1 MCSLYVV
8 KYLIKLRILQ
18 NEINENN
25 NNKDGPSDEVL
36 KNALKNQV
44 QTKFDDIEISHILET
59 TNPDTGEKMDDQLI
73 PIKNDGH
80 QLRDFGL
87 S

>member
-1 MCSLYVV
+1 MIRCVSYNNNNNNNN
-8 KYLIKLRILQ
+8 YEIK
-18 NEINENN
+18 NENN

-59 TNPDTGEKMDDQLI
+59 TNPDTGEKMDDQHI
-73 PIKNDGH
+73 SIKNDGH

>member
-1 MCSLYVV
+1 MLYANQMCSLYVV

-44 QTKFDDIEISHILET
+44 QTKFDDIEINHILET
-59 TNPDTGEKMDDQLI
+59 TDPDTGEKMDNLHI

-80 QLRDFGL
+80 
-87 S
+87 

>member
-59 TNPDTGEKMDDQLI
+59 TDPDTGEKMDD
-73 PIKNDGH
+73 
-80 QLRDFGL
+80 
-87 S
+87 

>member
-36 KNALKNQV
+36 KNALKN
-44 QTKFDDIEISHILET
+44 
-59 TNPDTGEKMDDQLI
+59 
-73 PIKNDGH
+73 
-80 QLRDFGL
+80 
-87 S
+87 

>member
-1 MCSLYVV
+1 MCSLYVI

-25 NNKDGPSDEVL
+25 SNKEGPSDEVL

-44 QTKFDDIEISHILET
+44 QTKFDDIEICHVIEQ
-59 TNPDTGEKMDDQLI
+59 TNPENEEVMDE
-73 PIKNDGH
+73 
-80 QLRDFGL
+80 
-87 S
+87 